1 MQKGNINKPLSAHK
15 EEKIF
20 SNIDNCDQSESST
33 GDSNPN
39 GDFSKNKEE
48 LIITDKKKAKTK
60 VIKNGNK
67 KDISKN
73 IKFLNKKTKR
83 NNSKYIRKDN
93 LINHIFNEFKN
104 TSSLYKKF
112 PQFNIIEK
120 NIKNDLYSSSQ
131 DLARDV
137 RNIFSNIF
145 STFSKNLDYSKYNQV
160 LIFSEYFENIYEK
173 YDCDSLSKKAN
184 HLFEEISKLKKE
196 INKYEYE
203 KNGKKGN
210 SGKFYG
216 KSKKIEN
223 KNELSAKKYKDNIS
237 NKINKLNVEQKKGI
251 LNIISN
257 NLIDKNEKNNI
268 IEFNINKIP
277 YNQLK
282 QLDKYINECIN
293 NSIIISQIQ
302 KNCENSRNNSFEE
315 RKENS
320 ILEEDNY
327 SSYFSEDDYEDDDL
341 E

>member
-1 MQKGNINKPLSAHK
+1 MQKSNIKTPLSELK
-15 EEKIF
+15 EEKIN
-20 SNIDNCDQSESST
+20 SNFDNSEQSESST

-39 GDFSKNKEE
+39 GDFSKNKEV
-48 LIITDKKKAKTK
+48 LIDRD
-60 VIKNGNK
+60 IKNSKIKTIKKVYK
-67 KDISKN
+67 KDITKN
-73 IKFLNKKTKR
+73 KKLLNKKTKR
-83 NNSKYIRKDN
+83 NNSKYLKKDN
-93 LINHIFNEFKN
+93 IINNIFNEFKN

-120 NIKNDLYSSSQ
+120 NIKNDLYSSSH

-145 STFSKNLDYSKYNQV
+145 SSFSNKLDYSKYNQV
-160 LIFSEYFENIYEK
+160 LIYSEYFEKIFTK
-173 YDCDSLSKKAN
+173 YDCDSITKKAN
-184 HLFEEISKLKKE
+184 YLFEEINKLKRE
-196 INKYEYE
+196 IHKYENDKIG
-203 KNGKKGN
+203 KNGKI
-210 SGKFYG
+210 SG
-216 KSKKIEN
+216 KSKKNE
-223 KNELSAKKYKDNIS
+223 KNTEISVKKYKDNIS

-257 NLIDKNEKNNI
+257 NLLDKNDRNNI

-293 NSIIISQIQ
+293 NSILISQFA
-302 KNCENSRNNSFEE
+302 KNSENSRNNTFEE

-320 ILEEDNY
+320 LSEEDN
-327 SSYFSEDDYEDDDL
+327 SSFFSEDDYEDDDL

>member
-1 MQKGNINKPLSAHK
+1 MQKYNINTPLSELK
-15 EEKIF
+15 EGKIF

-33 GDSNPN
+33 GDSNLI
-39 GDFSKNKEE
+39 GEFSKNKEE
-48 LIITDKKKAKTK
+48 VIVSDIKKTK
-60 VIKNGNK
+60 T
-67 KDISKN
+67 KN
-73 IKFLNKKTKR
+73 IKKLNKKELVKNIKLLNKKTKR
-83 NNSKYIRKDN
+83 NNSKYIKKDN
-93 LINHIFNEFKN
+93 IINNIFNEFKN

-120 NIKNDLYSSSQ
+120 NIKNDLYSSSW

-145 STFSKNLDYSKYNQV
+145 SSLNKLDYSKYNQV
-160 LIFSEYFENIYEK
+160 LIYSEYFEKIFTK
-173 YDCDSLSKKAN
+173 YDCDSITKKAN
-184 HLFEEISKLKKE
+184 QLFEEINKLKKE
-196 INKYEYE
+196 IHKYENA
-203 KNGKKGN
+203 KNGKIGN
-210 SGKFYG
+210 SGKN
-216 KSKKIEN
+216 KKIEN
-223 KNELSAKKYKDNIS
+223 KNEISVKKYKDNIS

-257 NLIDKNEKNNI
+257 NLIDKNERNNI

-302 KNCENSRNNSFEE
+302 KNCENIRNNTFEE

-320 ILEEDNY
+320 LLEEDNY
-327 SSYFSEDDYEDDDL
+327 SSYLSEDDYEDDDL

>member
-1 MQKGNINKPLSAHK
+1 MQKTNINTPLSALK

-20 SNIDNCDQSESST
+20 SNFDNCDQSDSST

-48 LIITDKKKAKTK
+48 INVRDIKKPKTKIINKVNKKAI
-60 VIKNGNK
+60 V
-67 KDISKN
+67 KN
-73 IKFLNKKTKR
+73 IKLLNKKTKR
-83 NNSKYIRKDN
+83 NNSKYFKKDN
-93 LINHIFNEFKN
+93 LINNIFNEFKN
-104 TSSLYKKF
+104 SSSLYKKF
-112 PQFNIIEK
+112 PQFHIIEK
-120 NIKNDLYSSSQ
+120 NIKNDLYTSSQ
-131 DLARDV
+131 YLARDV

-145 STFSKNLDYSKYNQV
+145 SSFSKNLDYFKYSQV
-160 LIFSEYFENIYEK
+160 LTYSEYFEKIFTK
-173 YDCDSLSKKAN
+173 YDHDSIAKKAN
-184 HLFEEISKLKKE
+184 HIFEEINKLKKE
-196 INKYEYE
+196 IHKYENE
-203 KNGKKGN
+203 KSGKNGN
-210 SGKFYG
+210 SGI
-216 KSKKIEN
+216 KKNGN
-223 KNELSAKKYKDNIS
+223 KNEINVKKYKDNIS

-257 NLIDKNEKNNI
+257 NLIDKNERNNI
-268 IEFNINKIP
+268 IEFNINKMP

-302 KNCENSRNNSFEE
+302 KTCENSKNNSFEE

-320 ILEEDNY
+320 ILDEENY

>member
-1 MQKGNINKPLSAHK
+1 MQKSNIKTPLSELK
-15 EEKIF
+15 EEKIN
-20 SNIDNCDQSESST
+20 SNFDNSEQSESST

-39 GDFSKNKEE
+39 GDFSKNKEV
-48 LIITDKKKAKTK
+48 LIDRD
-60 VIKNGNK
+60 IKNSKIKTIKKVYK
-67 KDISKN
+67 KDITKN
-73 IKFLNKKTKR
+73 KKLLNKKTKR
-83 NNSKYIRKDN
+83 NNSKYLKKDN
-93 LINHIFNEFKN
+93 IINNIFNEFKN

-120 NIKNDLYSSSQ
+120 NIKNDLYSSSH

-145 STFSKNLDYSKYNQV
+145 SSFSNKLDYSKYNQV
-160 LIFSEYFENIYEK
+160 LIYSEYFEKIFTK
-173 YDCDSLSKKAN
+173 YDCNSITKKAN
-184 HLFEEISKLKKE
+184 YLFEEINKLKRE
-196 INKYEYE
+196 IHKYENDKIG
-203 KNGKKGN
+203 KNGKI
-210 SGKFYG
+210 SG
-216 KSKKIEN
+216 KSKKNE
-223 KNELSAKKYKDNIS
+223 KNTEISVKKYKDNIS

-257 NLIDKNEKNNI
+257 DLLDKNDRNNI

-293 NSIIISQIQ
+293 NSILISQFA
-302 KNCENSRNNSFEE
+302 KNCENSRNNTFEE

-320 ILEEDNY
+320 LSEEGN
-327 SSYFSEDDYEDDDL
+327 SSFFSEDDYEDDDL

>member
-1 MQKGNINKPLSAHK
+1 MQKSNIKTPLSELK
-15 EEKIF
+15 EEKIN
-20 SNIDNCDQSESST
+20 SNFDNSEQSESST

-39 GDFSKNKEE
+39 GDFSKNKEV
-48 LIITDKKKAKTK
+48 LIDRD
-60 VIKNGNK
+60 IKNSKIKTIKKVYK
-67 KDISKN
+67 KDITKN
-73 IKFLNKKTKR
+73 KKLLNKKTKR
-83 NNSKYIRKDN
+83 NNSKYLKKDN
-93 LINHIFNEFKN
+93 IINNIFNEFKN

-120 NIKNDLYSSSQ
+120 NIKNDLYSSSH

-145 STFSKNLDYSKYNQV
+145 SSFSNKLDYSKYNQV
-160 LIFSEYFENIYEK
+160 LIYSEYFEKIFTK
-173 YDCDSLSKKAN
+173 YDCDSITKKAN
-184 HLFEEISKLKKE
+184 YLFEEINKLKRE
-196 INKYEYE
+196 IHKYENDKIG
-203 KNGKKGN
+203 KNGKI
-210 SGKFYG
+210 SG
-216 KSKKIEN
+216 KSKKNE
-223 KNELSAKKYKDNIS
+223 KNTEISVKKYKDNIS

-257 NLIDKNEKNNI
+257 DLLDKNDRNNI

-293 NSIIISQIQ
+293 NSILISQFA
-302 KNCENSRNNSFEE
+302 KNCENSRNNTFEE

-320 ILEEDNY
+320 LSEEDN
-327 SSYFSEDDYEDDDL
+327 SSFFSEDDYEDDDL

>member
-1 MQKGNINKPLSAHK
+1 MLKSKINTPLSTLK
-15 EEKIF
+15 EEKIS
-20 SNIDNCDQSESST
+20 SNSESSDQSESST

-39 GDFSKNKEE
+39 GEFSKNKEV
-48 LIITDKKKAKTK
+48 LIANDKKNAK
-60 VIKNGNK
+60 IKNIKKVNK
-67 KDISKN
+67 KDITKN
-73 IKFLNKKTKR
+73 IKLLNKKTKR
-83 NNSKYIRKDN
+83 NNSKYIKKVN
-93 LINHIFNEFKN
+93 IFNNIFNEFKN

-112 PQFNIIEK
+112 PQFHIIEK

-137 RNIFSNIF
+137 RNIFSSIF
-145 STFSKNLDYSKYNQV
+145 SSFSNKLDYSKYNQV
-160 LIFSEYFENIYEK
+160 LIYSEYFEKIFTK
-173 YDCDSLSKKAN
+173 YDCNSMTKKAN
-184 HLFEEISKLKKE
+184 QLFEEINKLKKE
-196 INKYEYE
+196 IHKYENE
-203 KNGKKGN
+203 KNGKN
-210 SGKFYG
+210 GKISG
-216 KSKKIEN
+216 KSKKNEN
-223 KNELSAKKYKDNIS
+223 YNEISVKKYKDNIS

-257 NLIDKNEKNNI
+257 NLFDKNERNV

-293 NSIIISQIQ
+293 NSILISQIH
-302 KNCENSRNNSFEE
+302 ENSNSFEE

-327 SSYFSEDDYEDDDL
+327 SSCFSEDDYEDDDL

>member
-1 MQKGNINKPLSAHK
+1 MHKSNINTPLSDLK
-15 EEKIF
+15 EEKIT
-20 SNIDNCDQSESST
+20 SNFDNSDQSESST

-39 GDFSKNKEE
+39 GDFSKNKE
-48 LIITDKKKAKTK
+48 IFIASDKKNTRIKKIKK
-60 VIKNGNK
+60 VYK
-67 KDISKN
+67 KDITKN
-73 IKFLNKKTKR
+73 KKLLNKKTKR
-83 NNSKYIRKDN
+83 NNSKYLKKDN
-93 LINHIFNEFKN
+93 IINNIFNEFKN

-120 NIKNDLYSSSQ
+120 NIKNDLYSSSH

-145 STFSKNLDYSKYNQV
+145 SSFSNKLDYSKYNQV
-160 LIFSEYFENIYEK
+160 LIYSEYFEKIFTK
-173 YDCDSLSKKAN
+173 YDCDSITKKAN
-184 HLFEEISKLKKE
+184 YLFEEINKLKRE
-196 INKYEYE
+196 IHKYENDKIG
-203 KNGKKGN
+203 KNGKI
-210 SGKFYG
+210 SG
-216 KSKKIEN
+216 KSKKNE
-223 KNELSAKKYKDNIS
+223 KNTEISVKKYKDNIS

-257 NLIDKNEKNNI
+257 NLLDKNDRNNI

-293 NSIIISQIQ
+293 NSILISQFA
-302 KNCENSRNNSFEE
+302 KNCENSRNNTFEE

-320 ILEEDNY
+320 LSEEGN
-327 SSYFSEDDYEDDDL
+327 SSFFSEDDYEDDDL